1 MVRALVLQF
10 RGLKSGPD
18 CSLDL
23 FTVVPR
29 PNPQPLVNSQLV
41 YLRAVILGF
50 LTPLCLIEIICF
62 GDLLSSTNIS
72 TINTLEGK

>member
-10 RGLKSGPD
+10 RGLKSPPD
-18 CSLDL
+18 CWLDL

-29 PNPQPLVNSQLV
+29 PNPRPLVNSQLV
-41 YLRAVILGF
+41 CLGVVILGF

-62 GDLLSSTNIS
+62 RDLLSFTNIS